1 MEMKREEKKS
11 LKEFQYQMKGINEKD
26 WHYLAHTKIQYTDKT
41 TTIEE
46 YTFEEMYDKI
56 ANTTE
61 FDIYP
66 VYVNTTLFTKKKRIC
81 FYDCFS
87 SALTQEKM
95 GNKVQFRIKA
105 IDRTCASMQTL
116 MAEMYQED
124 FIEYLKDQGI
134 KCPLIK

>member
-11 LKEFQYQMKGINEKD
+11 LKEFQYQMKGINEEN

-56 ANTTE
+56 VNTTE

-66 VYVNTTLFTKKKRIC
+66 VYANTTLFTKKKRIC
-81 FYDCFS
+81 FYDWFS
-87 SALTQEKM
+87 SALTKEKM

-105 IDRTCASMQTL
+105 IDRTYASMQTL
-116 MAEMYQED
+116 MEEMYQED